1 VTRAGKVKVISELWG
16 AGTRRSRG
24 RGCGGGERGWSVRA
38 PDATAKKE
46 RLVWLLRRV
55 GEEKC
60 TIVSFFL
67 EREKFPFQKKG
78 ERCWAGPLMKARYC
92 ITQPQGPRRST
103 HSRHLKR
110 IDRYISG
117 RSKTKQ
123 RRHTQLPFPLPAVAA
138 ASAGTRLCRFRAP
151 SIRAGNPNP

>member
-38 PDATAKKE
+38 PDAI
-46 RLVWLLRRV
+46 RRRSGLVASPSGRR
-55 GEEKC
+55 EMYYC
-60 TIVSFFL
+60 FLFFGKG
-67 EREKFPFQKKG
+67 KFPFQKKG

-110 IDRYISG
+110 IDPYISG
-117 RSKTKQ
+117 RSKTKP

-138 ASAGTRLCRFRAP
+138 ASAGTRLCRLRAP